1 MIVELVMNR
10 LRQLLLAL
18 VGVLKRAMCCFS
30 RRRHHSNS
38 EYEALSSISVDQNSA
53 GIAGNALNAGPV
65 RPKHVS
71 EKDWNTWDDTPSTVE
86 EHIERYR
93 ETLAQPPPVP
103 EAPPEVDYFQ
113 DMAPQI
119 RAQPKICISEETE
132 PRDFSRLTA
141 KIDIPVVNELED
153 WNEGDRTGWDEA
165 DEVTTKQLI
174 RETRKERRAQ
184 RYQDRHH
191 QAAESSHA

>member
-1 MIVELVMNR
+1 MIAELIMNR
-10 LRQLLLAL
+10 MRQLLLAL
-18 VGVLKRAMCCFS
+18 IGVLKRAMCCFS
-30 RRRHHSNS
+30 LRRHHTNS
-38 EYEALSSISVDQNSA
+38 EYEALNSISVDPSA
-53 GIAGNALNAGPV
+53 GSAGRVLNAGSV
-65 RPKHVS
+65 RPKHLS

-93 ETLAQPPPVP
+93 ETLAQPPPVS

-113 DMAPQI
+113 DMTPHI
-119 RAQPKICISEETE
+119 RAQPKICIAEETE

-141 KIDIPVVNELED
+141 KIDIPVMNELED
-153 WNEGDRTGWDEA
+153 WNEDDRTGWDEA

-191 QAAESSHA
+191 QVA